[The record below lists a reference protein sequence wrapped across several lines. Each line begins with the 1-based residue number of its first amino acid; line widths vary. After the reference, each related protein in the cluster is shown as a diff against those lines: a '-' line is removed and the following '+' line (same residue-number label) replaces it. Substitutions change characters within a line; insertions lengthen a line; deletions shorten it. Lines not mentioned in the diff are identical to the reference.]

1 MCKYINFI
9 YNYVHIYYYIYI
21 YFTIFS
27 CNETRIVSRK
37 INVCGEE
44 ISEKIVEIK
53 NIAIVNNPVRHASY
67 VRQAAAP
74 QERLRNANASR
85 VIERRWATI
94 AVVHRYRSSLVIR
107 PL

>member
-9 YNYVHIYYYIYI
+9 YNYVHIYYYIYILYI

-85 VIERRWATI
+85 VIERR
-94 AVVHRYRSSLVIR
+94 
-107 PL
+107 